1 MHNCVQTTSECWVRC
16 DGCAPRVKRTVSF
29 YFHLLVRMFE
39 WLFSSSSSSA
49 SSLRPSEIIAG
60 YFLGWLKSGICSEPK
75 RSGRIEFPHV
85 SARNIWTSLLFSRN
99 FHCRAA
105 VSPFVMAIWTLLDRI
120 FTIHTHSHRHTQIF
134 NWTLTCVRLRMT
146 RRWRFCT
153 ENYTNMLIFFLL
165 FFIFNQIGV
174 WNRSIWLAFIASL
187 KITLGEKLLAILR
200 GHFSRVASW
209 VISIKWFLWQST
221 RSEQWRSRVQRTIA
235 VS

>member
-1 MHNCVQTTSECWVRC
+1 MVTRNNVTSAAFLFDLQMEMHNCVQTTSECWVRC

-39 WLFSSSSSSA
+39 WLFSSSSSA
-49 SSLRPSEIIAG
+49 SSLRPSEIIAR

-120 FTIHTHSHRHTQIF
+120 FTIHTQAHADIQLNANLRSSSYDVALTLLHRKLHEHAYFFSSIF
-134 NWTLTCVRLRMT
+134 H
-146 RRWRFCT
+146 F
-153 ENYTNMLIFFLL
+153 
-165 FFIFNQIGV
+165 QS
-174 WNRSIWLAFIASL
+174 NRSVKSIDLARVHCIVENHFRRKAS
-187 KITLGEKLLAILR
+187 GDLARPFQPSCELSDF
-200 GHFSRVASW
+200 H
-209 VISIKWFLWQST
+209 
-221 RSEQWRSRVQRTIA
+221 
-235 VS
+235 